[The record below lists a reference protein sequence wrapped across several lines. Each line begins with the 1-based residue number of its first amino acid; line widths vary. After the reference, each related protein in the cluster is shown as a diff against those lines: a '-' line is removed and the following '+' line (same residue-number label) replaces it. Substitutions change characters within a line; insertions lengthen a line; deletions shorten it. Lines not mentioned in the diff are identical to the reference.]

1 MQLPIYRYTT
11 LQKWAGAYDV
21 ERLYKALGVR
31 KWTWKAKAEKV
42 VKTRDNERY
51 PVQIPVKMDFS

>member
-1 MQLPIYRYTT
+1 M
-11 LQKWAGAYDV
+11 